1 MDVKILFCCNK
12 LDNLMATMPFWEVLI
27 SRRMLESYWASSN
40 FILLSHLASKGYMN
54 LALIFDGNIFVCGNL
69 FDVGA
74 KIPHKM
80 KLLLDKNFFI
90 WFSTEQIY
98 NTKYVLENRTY
109 KPIIIYGLEHL
120 YSMNTIMAISWE
132 GWNCTNIGNLWE
144 GWKQDNCAMQPLN
157 IEILIST
164 CSNMHFGN
172 FGMLEFCDNCVQ
184 FNGMESFLFLP
195 WLMSSQILSFT
206 MIERFLDGILQN

>member
-1 MDVKILFCCNK
+1 LSLFK
-12 LDNLMATMPFWEVLI
+12 F
-27 SRRMLESYWASSN
+27 
-40 FILLSHLASKGYMN
+40 HLAFTTLNASKGYMN
-54 LALIFDGNIFVCGNL
+54 LTLIFNGNIFVCGNL
-69 FDVGA
+69 FDIWA